1 MGVLGFGWIL
11 DLLWL
16 FVGVVVFV
24 LKVIIVYYNCYNYDG
39 N

>member
-24 LKVIIVYYNCYNYDG
+24 LKVIIVYYNRYNYDG